1 MDPLSVSASIIA
13 VVTLAATSS
22 KEFCTLVGA
31 IRGAP
36 AAINAIANDARAFN
50 QIVRSLESALKEP
63 EVHKYVV
70 ADSTLREQVNNLAE
84 PLRNCSAT
92 FRLLMTKLQAHIKP
106 DGQEGRWRFAT
117 TAGLKWYLGKKD
129 IMELV
134 DRLADNRATVD
145 VWLSAITLYG
155 SIFIKYRQSMS

>member
-22 KEFCTLVGA
+22 KEFCTLVAA

-36 AAINAIANDARAFN
+36 AAINTIANDARAFN
-50 QIVRSLESALKEP
+50 QLVRSLESALMEP
-63 EVHKYVV
+63 EVQKYVE

-84 PLRNCSAT
+84 PLKNCSAT
-92 FRLLMTKLQAHIKP
+92 LQQLMTKLQTHIKP
-106 DGQEGRWRFAT
+106 DGQEGRWRFAAT
-117 TAGLKWYLGKKD
+117 VGLKWYLGKKD

-134 DRLADNRATVD
+134 DRLAHNRATVD
-145 VWLSAITLYG
+145 VSLGAITLYG
-155 SIFIKYRQSMS
+155 STFIKYCQSMA

>member
-106 DGQEGRWRFAT
+106 DGQGGRWRFAT

-129 IMELV
+129 IMESV

>member
-13 VVTLAATSS
+13 VVTLAASTS
-22 KEFCTLVGA
+22 KEFFTMVA
-31 IRGAP
+31 DVRGAP

-50 QIVRSLESALKEP
+50 QLVRSLESALMEP
-63 EVHKYVV
+63 EVQKYVET
-70 ADSTLREQVNNLAE
+70 DSTLREQVNNLTE
-84 PLRNCSAT
+84 PLKNCSTT
-92 FRLLMTKLQAHIKP
+92 FQLLITKLQAHIKP

>member
-1 MDPLSVSASIIA
+1 MVA
-13 VVTLAATSS
+13 
-22 KEFCTLVGA
+22 A

-36 AAINAIANDARAFN
+36 AAINSIANNARAFN
-50 QIVRSLESALKEP
+50 QLVRSLESALMEP
-63 EVHKYVV
+63 EVQKYVE
-70 ADSTLREQVNNLAE
+70 ADFTLREQVNNLAE
-84 PLRNCSAT
+84 PLKNCSTT
-92 FRLLMTKLQAHIKP
+92 FQLLMTKLQAHIKP

-134 DRLADNRATVD
+134 DRLAHNRATVD

-155 SIFIKYRQSMS
+155 STFIKYRQSMA